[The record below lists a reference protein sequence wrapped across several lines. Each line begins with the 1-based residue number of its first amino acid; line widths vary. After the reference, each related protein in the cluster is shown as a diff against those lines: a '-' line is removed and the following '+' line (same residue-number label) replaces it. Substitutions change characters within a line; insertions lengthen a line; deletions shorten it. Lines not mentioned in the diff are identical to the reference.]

1 MPSSVESFSHRIK
14 LPVLQKE
21 RVVCNPVNCVVEPRC
36 TSRQRNTHSTQSK
49 EVCYPWHPWYG
60 QCALIHET
68 LVKSDK
74 AVFRCSVELD
84 GFPSALEVPQWM
96 FDRALCCS
104 MRITDTPVVGCQA
117 LLELQ
122 ELLRSAGDRDDVIE
136 GQHHSSNGKGDAD
149 VVVAGLSSCRS
160 VEAVSST
167 SENAAVANPAVGG
180 QTKHDKAAR
189 AHAAPARGRARRPQQ
204 RKGDER

>member
-1 MPSSVESFSHRIK
+1 
-14 LPVLQKE
+14 
-21 RVVCNPVNCVVEPRC
+21 
-36 TSRQRNTHSTQSK
+36 
-49 EVCYPWHPWYG
+49 
-60 QCALIHET
+60 
-68 LVKSDK
+68 
-74 AVFRCSVELD
+74 
-84 GFPSALEVPQWM
+84 
-96 FDRALCCS
+96 
-104 MRITDTPVVGCQA
+104 MRITDTPVAGCQA

-136 GQHHSSNGKGDAD
+136 DQHHSSNGKGDAD

>member
-1 MPSSVESFSHRIK
+1 
-14 LPVLQKE
+14 
-21 RVVCNPVNCVVEPRC
+21 
-36 TSRQRNTHSTQSK
+36 
-49 EVCYPWHPWYG
+49 
-60 QCALIHET
+60 
-68 LVKSDK
+68 
-74 AVFRCSVELD
+74 
-84 GFPSALEVPQWM
+84 
-96 FDRALCCS
+96 
-104 MRITDTPVVGCQA
+104 MRITDTPVAGCQA